1 MGNVEFEI
9 EKSKYGLNVVSTA
22 DDNDEIVQGLFLS
35 FRYFLQNVVIYVWCY
50 FMCVKNAYPII

>member
-35 FRYFLQNVVIYVWCY
+35 FRYFLQNVVIYV
-50 FMCVKNAYPII
+50 